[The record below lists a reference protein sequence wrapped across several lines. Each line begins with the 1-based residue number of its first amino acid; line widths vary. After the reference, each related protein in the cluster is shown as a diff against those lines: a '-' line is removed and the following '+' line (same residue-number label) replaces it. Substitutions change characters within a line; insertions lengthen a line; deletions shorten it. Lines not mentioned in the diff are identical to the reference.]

1 MKKRSLLKEKHAVSI
16 MYDAVFFIVLVSLSG
31 AVLLPALQSNVSVGS
46 SVDKHRE
53 HVADEALNTLL
64 VSRTDKLSYKVAGDI
79 IDDAAGSIGIDNSS
93 DGLYSS
99 ILNWVLAREQLH
111 KTYSNLIA
119 ENLGCQIRL
128 PFSLFGN
135 NRFNIFTGDYDRQ
148 LKKSIESFLNFYL
161 GDKYNYNFTAIWHP
175 IKGIRL
181 GGEINIGSTPPNKN
195 CYVSKSNIMMPYKP
209 TFTVNGTRVNFT
221 RYWFEEEV
229 LKNISVVDNITIIV
243 QDFNNGKH
251 PYENRSNASIS
262 IKENITNLAYDFLV
276 DGIYKGDEKLFAGIA
291 SLFLKYGLSNL
302 KNAFDSFSEKALNNL
317 MGESLGTADSFFE
330 SMSDVKNPIAKVVAD
345 EINKT
350 IQGIIG
356 DAFGSLSDGFDK
368 LERYFIT
375 EIENMLDSVVLP
387 YIESFIDFV
396 FEEIDTIDI
405 YNFVL
410 SWLFDRISINKA
422 EVRLTVWEARG

>member
-1 MKKRSLLKEKHAVSI
+1 MKRRKLTKNSLAVAM
-16 MYDAVFFIVLVSLSG
+16 MYDAVLFVIMVSMSG
-31 AVLLPALQSNVSVGS
+31 VALLPALQSDIAIES

-53 HVADEALNTLL
+53 HIADEALNTLL
-64 VSRTDKLSYKVAGDI
+64 VSRADKLSYKVAGDI
-79 IDDAAGSIGIDNSS
+79 MDDAAGSIGIDNSS

-99 ILNWVLAREQLH
+99 ILNWILAREQLH

-128 PFSLFGN
+128 PFSIFGN

-195 CYVSKSNIMMPYKP
+195 CYVSKSNIIMPYRP

-221 RYWFEEEV
+221 RYWLEEEV
-229 LKNISVVDNITIIV
+229 LKNIPVVDNITIIV
-243 QDFNNGKH
+243 QDFNNGKR
-251 PYENRSNASIS
+251 PYENRSNASIA

-276 DGIYKGDEKLFAGIA
+276 DGIYKGDEKLFVGIA
-291 SLFLKYGLSNL
+291 SLFLEYGLSSL
-302 KNAFDSFSEKALNNL
+302 KNAFDSFSEKALNDL
-317 MGESLGTADSFFE
+317 MGESLGTADSFFA
-330 SMSDVKNPIAKVVAD
+330 SMSDVKNPIAKVLAD
-345 EINKT
+345 EINKI
-350 IQGIIG
+350 IQEIIG
-356 DAFGSLSDGFDK
+356 DNFGSLSDGFDR
-368 LERYFIT
+368 LGVYLIT
-375 EIENMLDSVVLP
+375 EIENMLNSVVLP

-422 EVRLTVWEARG
+422 EVRLTVWGARG